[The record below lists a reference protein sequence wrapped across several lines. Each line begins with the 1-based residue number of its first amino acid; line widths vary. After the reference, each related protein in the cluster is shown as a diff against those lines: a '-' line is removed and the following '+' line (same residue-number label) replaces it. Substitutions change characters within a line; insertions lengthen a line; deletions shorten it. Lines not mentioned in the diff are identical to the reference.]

1 MNIPILTVRDAD
13 GNITTVPAIR
23 GEKGEPGKDGAAG
36 KDGVNGT
43 SVTVASVKES
53 SADGGENIITFSDG
67 KTVTIRN
74 GSKGSAGTN
83 GNDYVLSEA
92 DKTDIAEI
100 VLGLLPNGDEVS
112 Y

>member
-13 GNITTVPAIR
+13 GNIATVPAIR
-23 GEKGEPGKDGAAG
+23 GEKGDPG

-43 SVTVASVKES
+43 SVTVVSVSES